1 MCLCVCV
8 YYVCEVS
15 DLITAFSISVRLI
28 RVDLRV
34 CFAIDLFGSRGAS
47 SLSWVDLLKNEM
59 EKHTRL
65 QRA

>member
-1 MCLCVCV
+1 MCVCV
-8 YYVCEVS
+8 YYVCERTVS